1 MNLNLPGSP
10 ADVYFGRA
18 QEVLTRRDEIKKRT
32 LQQDVY
38 KIYHWQHN
46 QFQTESYTLANR
58 LWLAILSD
66 NIHCTVSEPIR
77 HFKSKNE
84 GGFPGKKESIQL
96 AGCCSQTIGKVDQS
110 FQQKDCFFIDGKI
123 G

>member
-46 QFQTESYTLANR
+46 QFQTESHTLANR
-58 LWLAILSD
+58 PLCPIFSD
-66 NIHCTVSEPIR
+66 NVHCSVSEPVR
-77 HFKSKNE
+77 HFKSKN
-84 GGFPGKKESIQL
+84 
-96 AGCCSQTIGKVDQS
+96 
-110 FQQKDCFFIDGKI
+110 
-123 G
+123 